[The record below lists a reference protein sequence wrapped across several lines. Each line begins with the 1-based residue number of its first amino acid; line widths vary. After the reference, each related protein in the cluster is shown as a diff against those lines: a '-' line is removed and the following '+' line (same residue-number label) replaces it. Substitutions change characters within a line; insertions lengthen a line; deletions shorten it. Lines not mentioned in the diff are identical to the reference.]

1 VLQGGPVLLQPQDQ
15 SWDTAKVTETETV
28 AQERGQRV
36 SARGLTR
43 IRVWLLPLLP
53 LALVRAL
60 ALASTWMVLLMLLL
74 LLKPLVMLT
83 LTL

>member
-1 VLQGGPVLLQPQDQ
+1 MLQRGPVLLQPQDQ
-15 SWDTAKVTETETV
+15 SWDTAKETETV

-53 LALVRAL
+53 LVLVRAL

-83 LTL
+83 LML